1 MVPVEFGFPAPGI
14 ADETEEMGFPRF
26 VPENGGYDHG
36 YFDGDAGDHDV
47 AGPRHVC
54 FSQ

>member
-14 ADETEEMGFPRF
+14 ADETEEMEFLRF
-26 VPENGGYDHG
+26 VPKNGEYDHG

-47 AGPRHVC
+47 AGHGIIW
-54 FSQ
+54 